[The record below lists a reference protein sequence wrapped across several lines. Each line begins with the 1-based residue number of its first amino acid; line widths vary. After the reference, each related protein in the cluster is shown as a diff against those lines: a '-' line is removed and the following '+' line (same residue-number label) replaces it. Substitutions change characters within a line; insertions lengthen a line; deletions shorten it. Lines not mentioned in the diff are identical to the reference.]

1 MDVASL
7 GELQHA
13 LGAGFTPDRITAT
26 GPKNP
31 EFLWLAAR
39 TSVTVSVDSRE
50 ELDQLAALV
59 RAFTL
64 PRVPRA
70 AAPVR
75 LRGGG
80 RTGAEPPQPVRY
92 ARCGPPTRCWRRSN
106 GTGTRS
112 SWPGWP
118 SPGNT
123 ISFDEK
129 ATALEGCLRALEEA
143 RKRGLR
149 PRAVD
154 VGGGFGLGYLAD
166 GEQWERSHRARSPT
180 PCWAIGHR

>member
-64 PRVPRA
+64 PRVPVLLRLSGFEA
-70 AAPVR
+70 AGVRVLSRRSRFGTPVR
-75 LRGGG
+75 ASDPLLEAVERHRDTVELAGVAYHLDTTASTRRRPRSKAACGHW
-80 RTGAEPPQPVRY
+80 RRP
-92 ARCGPPTRCWRRSN
+92 AREGCGPGPSTSAADSGSAISPTA
-106 GTGTRS
+106 S
-112 SWPGWP
+112 SGSVTP
-118 SPGNT
+118 
-123 ISFDEK
+123 
-129 ATALEGCLRALEEA
+129 
-143 RKRGLR
+143 
-149 PRAVD
+149 
-154 VGGGFGLGYLAD
+154 
-166 GEQWERSHRARSPT
+166 ARSPT